1 MTSPE
6 RSREPRGLTV
16 ALSLLVW
23 LMTYF
28 AVRLILEANT
38 DWPSTM
44 RLALSLV
51 PTPLFAWF
59 LWNFVRGIR
68 GADELERRIQLEA
81 LAVAFPLACLLIT
94 TLGLVQRAV
103 TLNFED
109 WSYNHIWPIFA
120 LFYFVGLMLARRR
133 YT

>member
-1 MTSPE
+1 MTSPG
-6 RSREPRGLTV
+6 RSTGPRGSSV

-23 LMTYF
+23 LVAYF
-28 AVRLILEANT
+28 AIRLILEASP
-38 DWPSTM
+38 DWPSTT

-59 LWNFVRGIR
+59 LWNFVRAIR

-109 WSYNHIWPIFA
+109 WSYNHIWPMFA
-120 LFYFVGLMLARRR
+120 LFYLGGLMLARRR

>member
-1 MTSPE
+1 MTSPG
-6 RSREPRGLTV
+6 RSTGPRGSTV
-16 ALSLLVW
+16 ALSLLLW
-23 LMTYF
+23 LVTYF
-28 AVRLILEANT
+28 AIRLLLEANT

-59 LWNFVRGIR
+59 LWNFVRSIR

-109 WSYNHIWPIFA
+109 WSYNHIWPMFA